1 MFGNFEE
8 DARKVLV
15 NAKKEMYELKHPYVS
30 SEHLLLSILKGKNDV
45 SMKLKKYDLDY
56 QILKKEI
63 INVLGVGS
71 KPSEWFLYT
80 PLLKRILENAVMD
93 AKDNNGGV
101 VTINHLFV
109 GMLEEGEGV
118 AIRILLG
125 MNIDI
130 DELYSEFAFKVINK
144 KSGKKLLIEELGC
157 DLNQKAI
164 EDKIDPVTGRDEEIK
179 RVLEI
184 LSRRSKNNP
193 ILIGDAGVG
202 KTAIVE
208 ELARRIVND
217 DVPFSLRGKRII
229 GLDMAS
235 SVAGTKYRG
244 EFEERM
250 NKIIKELEDND
261 DIILFIDEVHT
272 LVGAG
277 GAEGAIDASNIFKPA
292 LARGKIRCIG
302 ATTTSEFKRY
312 IEKDS
317 ALERRFQKVLIKEPD
332 KKTVRK
338 ILLNLKGIYEGFHNV
353 IISDEIIDLIINL
366 SNRYIYNRREP
377 DKSIDILDEVCA
389 RVSLK
394 ETSVYKNYK
403 VKTRELKK
411 IISDKKKSIIN
422 NKFDLA
428 SKLKYKE
435 YALMDEINNLELS
448 LFKKNR
454 RKVSRLDVAS
464 VVNMKTGIPIYE
476 ILNEK
481 KDIISESLNL
491 IKSNI
496 IGQDNAVREVA
507 GVFKKIKFGFN
518 DKCYSFL
525 FCGPSG
531 VGKTALAT
539 IFGEALVSKKNVI
552 RLDMSEFKEAHS
564 ISKIIGSPPGY
575 VGYDDDNVLDF
586 IKNNPYC
593 VLILDE
599 IEKAHSNVIN
609 LFLQVLDNSKVK
621 NSKGEVIRFDNVI
634 IIMTSNIGFLN
645 GSVGFSNNV
654 SENSKLNDNFSIPF
668 INRVD
673 NVLEFNYLNGEDIIK
688 IINLKINKLRD
699 KYKNQ
704 IDVRVGKNVSS
715 DIMSMCNYKVYGARK
730 IDKIIKAK
738 IENQI
743 IDSIIDDKS
752 EIYIDSIMQVSL

>member
-30 SEHLLLSILKGKNDV
+30 SEHLLLAILKGKNDV
-45 SMKLKKYDLDY
+45 SLKLKKYDLDY

-71 KPSEWFLYT
+71 KASEWFLYT

-93 AKDNNGGV
+93 AKENNGGV
-101 VTINHLFV
+101 VTVNHLFV

-130 DELYSEFAFKVINK
+130 DELYSEFAFKLINK
-144 KSGKKLLIEELGC
+144 RSNKKLLVEELGC
-157 DLNQKAI
+157 DLNRKAI
-164 EDKIDPVTGRDEEIK
+164 EGKIDPVTGRDDEIK

-184 LSRRSKNNP
+184 LSRRGKNNP

-217 DVPFSLRGKRII
+217 DVPFSLKGKRII
-229 GLDMAS
+229 SLDMAS

-244 EFEERM
+244 EFEERI
-250 NKIIKELEDND
+250 NKIIKELEENN

-302 ATTTSEFKRY
+302 ATTTSEFRMY
-312 IEKDS
+312 VEKDS

-332 KKTVRK
+332 KKTVRD

-366 SNRYIYNRREP
+366 SNKYIYNRHEP

-394 ETSVYKNYK
+394 ETNDYKKYR
-403 VKTRELKK
+403 VKTCELKK
-411 IISDKKKSIIN
+411 IISDKKKSIIDN
-422 NKFDLA
+422 RFDLA

-448 LFKKNR
+448 LYKKTR
-454 RKVSRLDVAS
+454 KKVSKIDVAN
-464 VVNMKTGIPIYE
+464 VVNAKTGIPIYE

-481 KDIISESLNL
+481 KNIIKESLNV

-496 IGQDNAVREVA
+496 IGQDNAVSEVT

-518 DKCYSFL
+518 DRCYSFL

-531 VGKTALAT
+531 VGKTALASC
-539 IFGEALVSKKNVI
+539 FGEALVSKKNVI

-586 IKNNPYC
+586 IRNNPYS

-609 LFLQVLDNSKVK
+609 LFLQVLDNGKIK

-645 GSVGFSNNV
+645 SSVGFSNNV
-654 SENSKLNDNFSIPF
+654 SENSKLNDSFSIPF

-673 NVLEFNYLNGEDIIK
+673 NVIEFKYLTKDSIVK
-688 IINLKINKLRD
+688 IIDMKIKKLMD
-699 KYKNQ
+699 KYKKQ
-704 IDVRVGKNVSS
+704 IDVKIGESVLS
-715 DIMSMCNYKVYGARK
+715 DIVSMCDYKVYGARK
-730 IDKIIKAK
+730 IEKIIKDR

-743 IDSIIDDKS
+743 IDSIIDEKN
-752 EIYIDSIMQVSL
+752 EIFIDSIMQVS

>member
-15 NAKKEMYELKHPYVS
+15 NAKREMYELKHPYVS
-30 SEHLLLSILKGKNDV
+30 SEHLLLAILKSKNDV
-45 SMKLKKYDLDY
+45 SEKLKKYDLDY

-101 VTINHLFV
+101 VTINHLFAS
-109 GMLEEGEGV
+109 MLEEGEGV

-125 MNIDI
+125 MNIDV
-130 DELYSEFAFKVINK
+130 DELYSEFAYKIINK
-144 KSGKKLLIEELGC
+144 VSGKKLLVEELGS
-157 DLNQKAI
+157 DLNKKAI
-164 EDKIDPVTGRDEEIK
+164 DGKIDPVTGRDEEIK

-184 LSRRSKNNP
+184 LSRRNKNNP

-217 DVPFSLRGKRII
+217 DVPFSLKNKRII
-229 GLDMAS
+229 SLDMAS

-250 NKIIKELEDND
+250 NKVIKELEEND

-302 ATTTSEFKRY
+302 ATTTSEFKKY
-312 IEKDS
+312 IERDS

-332 KKTVRK
+332 KKTVRD

-366 SNRYIYNRREP
+366 SSKYIYNRHEP

-389 RVSLK
+389 KVSLK
-394 ETSVYKNYK
+394 ETSDYKKYR
-403 VKTRELKK
+403 VKTLELKK
-411 IISDKKKSIIN
+411 IISDKKKSIIDN
-422 NKFDLA
+422 RFDLA

-448 LFKKNR
+448 LYKKSRNR
-454 RKVSRLDVAS
+454 VSKLDVAS
-464 VVNMKTGIPIYE
+464 VVNVKTGIPIYE

-481 KDIISESLNL
+481 KDIVNESLKM
-491 IKSNI
+491 IKANI
-496 IGQDNAVREVA
+496 IGQDNAIKEVT
-507 GVFKKIKFGFN
+507 GVFKKIKLGFN

-539 IFGEALVSKKNVI
+539 CFGEALVSKKNVV

-575 VGYDDDNVLDF
+575 VGYDDDNILDF

-609 LFLQVLDNSKVK
+609 LFLQVLDNGMIK
-621 NSKGEVIRFDNVI
+621 NSKGEVIRFDHVI

-645 GSVGFSNNV
+645 GSVGFNNNV

-673 NVLEFNYLNGEDIIK
+673 NVVKFDYLDKNYIVK
-688 IINLKINKLRD
+688 IINMKIKKLRNIYR
-699 KYKNQ
+699 KQ
-704 IDVRVGKNVSS
+704 IDVKISENVLS
-715 DIMSMCNYKVYGARK
+715 DIVGMCNYKVYGARK
-730 IDKIIKAK
+730 IDKIIKDR

-743 IDSIIDDKS
+743 IDSIIDEKDK
-752 EIYIDSIMQVSL
+752 IFIDNIMQVS